1 MGEKRVTTTSTAAE
15 DAAQG
20 HGKHFTIFI
29 DKQKF
34 ETEQAVWTGAQLLA
48 LAGKNPQGFQIF
60 LKKHGG
66 ELEEI
71 KPVQTVHLRE
81 HEVERFVTLPLDQT
95 EGADGGPPRRHF
107 RLPERD
113 EEFLDKLGLR
123 WEAVRDGAG
132 GRLIIHDYPAP
143 RGYNVD
149 RVRLNLRIEPAY
161 PDTQIDMAYFLP
173 HLARTDGRAIRA
185 LANDVFDGATWQR
198 WSRHRT
204 QANPW
209 RPGIDDVS
217 THLALVDSW
226 LRREFAKA
234 A

>member
-1 MGEKRVTTTSTAAE
+1 MSETSTMAE
-15 DAAQG
+15 GADEG
-20 HGKHFTIFI
+20 RGKHFTIFI

-34 ETEQAVWTGAQLLA
+34 ETQQAAWTAAQLLA
-48 LAGKNPQGFQIF
+48 LVGKNPQGFQIF
-60 LKKHGG
+60 LKRPGG

-71 KPVQTVHLRE
+71 KPGQTVELRE
-81 HEVERFVTLPLDQT
+81 PVERFVTLPLDQT
-95 EGADGGPPRRHF
+95 EGADGPPRRHF
-107 RLPERD
+107 RLSEGD
-113 EEFLDKLGLR
+113 EAFLQKLGLR
-123 WEAVRDGAG
+123 WETVRDGPG
-132 GRLIIHDYPAP
+132 GRLVVHDYSVP
-143 RGYNVD
+143 RGYNAV
-149 RVRLNLRIEPAY
+149 RVRLNLRIDPTY
-161 PDTQIDMAYFLP
+161 PDTQIDMVYFLP
-173 HLARTDGRAIRA
+173 HLARVDGRPIAA